1 MWNLLSTQSVEER
14 DGSKYCTVFGKHLLL
29 QLCDNLIDGG
39 TTPSYGM
46 ISRVRL
52 SQTML

>member
-1 MWNLLSTQSVEER
+1 MWNLLSTQNVEER
-14 DGSKYCTVFGKHLLL
+14 DESKYCINCGKHLHL